1 MLTIEDTIR
10 VLQAILK
17 GHGNIEVCRVGHFGE
32 IHSMDQF
39 NFSVCQG
46 HTKINDIR
54 TVLSIEPPY
63 IGEEPD

>member
-10 VLQAILK
+10 MLQTILK
-17 GHGNIEVCRVGHFGE
+17 GHGNIEVCRVGHFAE
-32 IHSMDQF
+32 IHSMDSF
-39 NFSVCQG
+39 DFSVRQG
-46 HTKINDIR
+46 RTKINDFR